1 MTGVKVRTIGT
12 NWARVMALPPCLAKK
27 AAVRSTYSC
36 LNRRESGLLKIA
48 GPALRPMT

>member
-12 NWARVMALPPCLAKK
+12 NWARVTALPPWRSKK
-27 AAVRSTYSC
+27 SEVRSTYSC

-48 GPALRPMT
+48 GPALRPMR